1 MIKIG
6 CMPKNGTPVSKMRE
20 SGMKG
25 NQRLTMYVAYH
36 VRCLPCTLRH
46 CISVSEIEGVEV
58 ISSPSFTVQMGVTV
72 GFQWEFS
79 GKSVGIQWESIL
91 IIAEPVTKCHKVCFL

>member
-20 SGMKG
+20 SGTK
-25 NQRLTMYVAYH
+25 REPEAYR

-72 GFQWEFS
+72 EFQWEFS